1 MKIDVLDHGYVEF
14 IEPWGTGKE
23 GRLNQDGFPSQY
35 PDRWDH
41 ECGIIE
47 AARMSTQG
55 NFRGWDT
62 DRKLLQYL
70 YDNHHNTP
78 FEFAGMIIE
87 VQAPLFVFREWHRH
101 RTQWYNEM
109 SARYT
114 PLPELYYHCHVDEVI
129 LRAEMATTNKQAG
142 SVAPVDKARITN
154 WVAKDIELTTILEAH
169 YQEGLAAGVP
179 KELARKK
186 MPVDHYSRMRA
197 GTNLRNWLAFM
208 TLRCDPKAQREI
220 RMFAN
225 AVAHIIEKTFPN
237 TYSLWAKEFF
247 HTHA

>member
-1 MKIDVLDHGYVEF
+1 
-14 IEPWGTGKE
+14 
-23 GRLNQDGFPSQY
+23 
-35 PDRWDH
+35 
-41 ECGIIE
+41 
-47 AARMSTQG
+47 
-55 NFRGWDT
+55 
-62 DRKLLQYL
+62 
-70 YDNHHNTP
+70 
-78 FEFAGMIIE
+78 
-87 VQAPLFVFREWHRH
+87 
-101 RTQWYNEM
+101 
-109 SARYT
+109 
-114 PLPELYYHCHVDEVI
+114 
-129 LRAEMATTNKQAG
+129 
-142 SVAPVDKARITN
+142 
-154 WVAKDIELTTILEAH
+154 
-169 YQEGLAAGVP
+169 LAAGVP